1 MLSVNYKFDTPQQRF
16 YSTGVKG
23 DNKAN
28 KIRFIVPIQQKNIRL
43 SLDYTPY
50 LKLQNKEHRYCD
62 KIEMID
68 KVYDDNFIYLT
79 WLITRKS
86 TQYKHLE
93 MQLIFENI
101 NEDIVFQTLIAELEM
116 NDFINADKEIAERYP
131 SILMSLQKQIND
143 IVEEQGNHISLDY
156 TNDSLEV
163 LLSNNKGKIISQ
175 SSVIIPT
182 DESIVSAS
190 LQNGVITLM
199 SNGGSTTTLDLTDYF
214 VDSQTLQ
221 IELDKK
227 VDKTTKINNYTL
239 DRDVDLDAND
249 VGTYSKEEIDDN
261 FITNAEIDALFN

>member
-28 KIRFIVPIQQKNIRL
+28 KIRFIVPIQQKNIKL

-50 LKLQNKEHRYCD
+50 LKLQNKDRNFFD
-62 KIEMID
+62 KIEMVD
-68 KVYDDNFIYLT
+68 KVFDNDFIYLT

-86 TQYKHLE
+86 TQHKHLE
-93 MQLIFENI
+93 FQLIFENT

-116 NDFINADKEIAERYP
+116 NDFINADHEIAERYP

-143 IVEEQGNHISLDY
+143 IVAEQGNHISLDY
-156 TNDSLEV
+156 SQDSLEV
-163 LLSNNKGKIISQ
+163 MLTNNKGKIISQ
-175 SSVIIPT
+175 SSVNIPT
-182 DESIVSAS
+182 NESFVSAS
-190 LQNGVITLM
+190 LQNGVITLT
-199 SNGGSTTTLDLTDYF
+199 SNSGSETAIDLGDYF
-214 VDSQTLQ
+214 VDTHTLQ
-221 IELDKK
+221 VELDKK

-239 DRDVDLDAND
+239 DRDVDLDADD

-261 FITNAEIDALFN
+261 YITNAEIDALFN